1 MKKKILFVLLAFA
14 VLMPLA
20 AGGKGEASGEGT
32 YKIGVS
38 MFNLTSEYL
47 TSLKTHMEKYVAE
60 KPEYASV
67 KLVFLDA
74 QSDPVKQNS
83 QVDNL
88 ITQKVN
94 SIVMIPFDREQ
105 QVPAVEAAAK
115 AGIPLIEMCASTVS
129 DKKLAYVGSDDIQSG
144 LLLAEELF
152 KNVKPDAKIIVL
164 HGPAGQNAQVMRYA
178 GLKEVM
184 KRFPNA
190 KIVAEK
196 FCDWDRSRA
205 LDAIQNIIQ
214 SGMAFDAIFS
224 ENDEMAMGALL
235 ACEGS
240 NVKGKFI
247 GGVDAIPDALL
258 AVEAGR
264 LNCTV
269 LQNSAAQAR
278 TAVDVAVKIAKGE
291 SIDKLYDIP
300 YELVTKQNVAKYK

>member
-1 MKKKILFVLLAFA
+1 MKKLGFLLLAVA
-14 VLMPLA
+14 LMLPLTA
-20 AGGKGEASGEGT
+20 NGKGESGGST

-115 AGIPLIEMCASTVS
+115 AGVPLIEMCASTVS
-129 DKKLAYVGSDDIQSG
+129 DKKRSYVGSDDKQSG
-144 LLLAEELF
+144 LMLAQEMF
-152 KNVKPDAKIIVL
+152 RNTKPDAKIIVL
-164 HGPAGQNAQVMRYA
+164 HGPTGQNAQVMRYA

-184 KRFPNA
+184 KKYPNA

-196 FCDWDRSRA
+196 VCDWDRSRA

-214 SGMAFDAIFS
+214 SGMEFDAIFS

-235 ACEGS
+235 ACEGAG
-240 NVKGKFI
+240 VKGKFI

-269 LQNSAAQAR
+269 FQNSAAQAR
-278 TAVDVAVKIAKGE
+278 TAVDVAVKLAKGE
-291 SIDKLYDIP
+291 SIQKLYDIP
-300 YELVTKQNVAKYK
+300 YELVTKANVAKYK